1 MPNDLQ
7 RMRATSNRSNVTF
20 GLGFAY
26 SNLPVKPIPNRGRL
40 RKGAASSPER

>member
-26 SNLPVKPIPNRGRL
+26 SNSRE
-40 RKGAASSPER
+40 ADS